1 MYAMDG
7 GGAESAGCKVEDG
20 AETLRGSS
28 GHKSQG
34 EVVR

>member
-1 MYAMDG
+1 MQNQQGRKM
-7 GGAESAGCKVEDG
+7 EDR